1 MGKQKLI
8 LFLSLIKN
16 IDMNPFTPFVRLID
30 IIKKYSK
37 AFWVANFVELL
48 ERGAYYGVFIAI
60 TLYLSRVL
68 AFSDVEAAFIAGTF
82 SAGLYF
88 LPTFSGA
95 YADKIGFKSALII
108 AFALLSIGYAG
119 MAIFPGLLETQGF
132 IEYFEVAKEGVENE
146 FITKIKFTGL
156 QGNSVRYIIIPIMVI
171 IMIGGSFI
179 KSVITGTVAKETN
192 QSNRARGFSIFYM
205 MVNIGSFSGKTIV
218 KPLRESLGDFGLI
231 SLNYFSAG
239 MTLLALFMI
248 IFFFKSGKREGE
260 GKSLKEIWH
269 AFIKVLTNGRLVML
283 IVIIT
288 GFWMVQHQLYA
299 TMPKYVLRLAG
310 EGASPSWYA
319 NVNPLVV
326 VLTVGFVTQMMRKK
340 TALLSMTIGMFIM
353 PVSALLMAAGN
364 MMKGGMVDLGFME
377 MHPVAFMMII
387 GIMFQALA
395 ESFISPRFLEYFS
408 LQAPKGEE
416 GLYLGFSHLHSFLSS
431 ILGFGLSGF
440 LLEKYCPAP
449 KLFETHEAWE
459 AAATNAHYIW
469 YYFVGIASIS
479 AVALIIYGKVV
490 RNIDRK
496 KTTN

>member
-1 MGKQKLI
+1 MI
-8 LFLSLIKN
+8 LLLSHIKN
-16 IDMNPFTPFVRLID
+16 IMMNQFIPFARFINVL
-30 IIKKYSK
+30 KKYSK
-37 AFWVANFVELL
+37 AFWIANFVELL

-60 TLYLSRVL
+60 TLYLSRIL

-95 YADKIGFKSALII
+95 YADKIGFKNALML
-108 AFALLSIGYAG
+108 AFALLTIGYAG
-119 MAIFPGLLETQGF
+119 MAIFPALLEGQGLV
-132 IEYFEVAKEGVENE
+132 EYGREV
-146 FITKIKFTGL
+146 TYTGL
-156 QGNSVRYIIIPIMVI
+156 RGKGVRYTIIPIMVV

-192 QSNRARGFSIFYM
+192 ESNRARGFSIFYM

-218 KPLRESLGDFGLI
+218 KPLRESMGDLGLVN
-231 SLNYFSAG
+231 LNYFSAG
-239 MTLLALFMI
+239 MTLLAFVMI

-326 VLTVGFVTQMMRKK
+326 VLTVGFITQAMRRR
-340 TALLSMTIGMFIM
+340 TALFSMTVGMFIM
-353 PVSALLMAAGN
+353 PVSALLMSAGN
-364 MMKGGMVDLGFME
+364 MMKGGLIDLGFME

-387 GIMFQALA
+387 GIAFQALA

-440 LLEKYCPAP
+440 LLQRYCPDP

-459 AAATNAHYIW
+459 SAAVNAHYIW
-469 YYFVGIASIS
+469 YYFVAIALVS
-479 AVALIIYGKVV
+479 AVSLIIYGKVV
-490 RNIDRK
+490 RHLDRK
-496 KTTN
+496 KKIG